1 MCKFNQG
8 MQEIPMP
15 IFSKSNSVVLGGIY
29 SATVNTKLNMG
40 TLFLE
45 ETLLN
50 VYLEYMRFF
59 APLKEASQICHQTFC
74 HSAGNCRSTLMI
86 FHDMYVRKHRQITP
100 IASKCAELYV

>member
-8 MQEIPMP
+8 MQENPMP

-29 SATVNTKLNMG
+29 SATVSTKLNVG
-40 TLFLE
+40 TLVLE

-50 VYLEYMRFF
+50 VYLEYMGFF
-59 APLKEASQICHQTFC
+59 GPLKEASQICHQTSC
-74 HSAGNCRSTLMI
+74 HSAGNCRNILMI
-86 FHDMYVRKHRQITP
+86 FHDMYIRKHRQFTA